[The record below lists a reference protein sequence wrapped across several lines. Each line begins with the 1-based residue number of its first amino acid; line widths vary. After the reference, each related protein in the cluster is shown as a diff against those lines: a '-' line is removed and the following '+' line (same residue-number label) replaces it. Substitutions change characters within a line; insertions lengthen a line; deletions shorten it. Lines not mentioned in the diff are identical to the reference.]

1 MGLSVNILHNKPTVL
16 MSYPLPDSQSL
27 PFERGAKRL
36 RPDLRAVTGEALQ
49 RAVNDTFGVVY
60 AAPLAV
66 IGVVWLIAATDVAV
80 IVRAWPSLLL
90 LWALLWLFERLPFFI
105 VVEVRPDRVSDFSGS
120 LDTVVLWTACLLFG
134 PTAIW
139 IGLIPIAG
147 YFIRRWHAAQT
158 PDQRWNGARNTL
170 IDLSGTT
177 LSALIAL
184 SVYQRSGGHYPIN
197 TFDPALFGAALIITV
212 IHIVLERSAWL
223 PYLLLTYGRST
234 FDQQAQARRFL
245 ILALGLPSLAQP
257 FALIAAGLW
266 VAYGWL
272 LFLFF
277 MGGLLIV
284 SWLANQLSQAFDRS
298 RVRSRELERLEE
310 LSQALL
316 DAPPDASTLPQ
327 ILSQHLPALFSP
339 NAISI
344 VLFPDQVLLHHPID
358 QVLIEPEVWAWL
370 RSQSSVQQFAAKS
383 IPPWRRQPIEEAII
397 LAPICG
403 AAEPHPIIGGLY
415 LTQTPLLREARA
427 ATSSVSAVQAV
438 AGQIASALHQA
449 ELNVHML
456 ANQRVE
462 QELLLA
468 AQIQASF
475 LPQALTDAPGWQLA
489 ATLEPA
495 RQTSGDYY
503 DWGMLSNG
511 KLAVAVA
518 DVADKGV
525 GAALYMA
532 LTRTILRTFVF
543 EYPDQPAQAF
553 NAANRRIFE
562 DARTDMFVTT
572 FYGLIDPA
580 SDELTYCNAGHNP
593 PYVLRQT
600 GGDPIPL
607 RFTGQPMGMFE
618 DSCWTVRTITLEP
631 GDRVVLYTDG
641 VTEAQNVDGE
651 FFGEARLLA
660 VAGRA
665 MSYTVE
671 EMQRAILAEVHA
683 FVGAAPQADDITLL
697 VLGREDQR

>member
-1 MGLSVNILHNKPTVL
+1 
-16 MSYPLPDSQSL
+16 MSA
-27 PFERGAKRL
+27 FVERLVRRL
-36 RPDLRAVTGEALQ
+36 RPDLSAAAGEPWLHAVS
-49 RAVNDTFGVVY
+49 DTFGVVY

-66 IGVVWLIAATDVAV
+66 IGVAWLIAATDVAV

-90 LWALLWLFERLPFFI
+90 FWALLWLFERLPFFI
-105 VVEVRPDRVSDFSGS
+105 VVEVRPDRASDFSGS

-139 IGLIPIAG
+139 IGLIPIVG
-147 YFIRRWHAAQT
+147 YFIKRWRAAHT
-158 PDQRWNGARNTL
+158 PDQRWNGARNAL

-184 SVYQRSGGHYPIN
+184 SVYQRSGGHYPID
-197 TFDPALFGAALIITV
+197 TFDPALFRAALVITLV
-212 IHIVLERSAWL
+212 HIVLERSAWL

-234 FDQQAQARRFL
+234 VDQQAQARQFI

-316 DAPPDASTLPQ
+316 NAPPDASTLPQ
-327 ILSQHLPALFSP
+327 ILSQHLPALFAP

-344 VLFPDQVLLHHPID
+344 VLFPDRVLLHHPID
-358 QVLIEPEVWAWL
+358 QPLIEAEVWAWL

-383 IPPWRRQPIEEAII
+383 IPPWRRQPIEKAII
-397 LAPICG
+397 LAPICDT
-403 AAEPHPIIGGLY
+403 AELQPIIGGLC
-415 LTQTPLLREARA
+415 LTQTPLLREAKA
-427 ATSSVSAVQAV
+427 ATSSVSAVQTV
-438 AGQIASALHQA
+438 ADEIASALHQA
-449 ELNVHML
+449 ELNARML
-456 ANQRVE
+456 TNQRME
-462 QELLLA
+462 QELSLA
-468 AQIQASF
+468 ARIQASF
-475 LPQALTDAPGWQLA
+475 LPTALTDAPGWHLA

-532 LTRTILRTFVF
+532 LSRTILRTFVF
-543 EYPDQPAQAF
+543 EYPDQPAFAF

-580 SDELTYCNAGHNP
+580 SGEMTYCNAGHNP
-593 PYVLRQT
+593 PYVLRYT
-600 GGDPIPL
+600 GDELIPL
-607 RFTGQPMGMFE
+607 RATGMPIGMFE
-618 DSCWTVRTITLEP
+618 DSQWTVRTITLEP

-641 VTEAQNVDGE
+641 VTEAQNFDGE

-660 VAGRA
+660 AASRA
-665 MSYTVE
+665 MSYPVE
-671 EMQRAILAEVHA
+671 EMQRAILAEVHK
-683 FVGAAPQADDITLL
+683 FVGTAPQADDITLL
-697 VLGREDQR
+697 VLGRDG